1 MAEKHFTLEEAN
13 RLLPRL
19 RPILEE
25 LIAVRRE
32 MGIKHDKMEMLRAH
46 VRGNGATAEGRA
58 FAKLKE
64 ELESM
69 AQELRRGIEQI
80 HQFGCLVK
88 DLDTGLIDF
97 PALRLGEEVFL
108 CWRLGE
114 SSIAFWHTLQEG
126 FAKRKPLGGEFD

>member
-1 MAEKHFTLEEAN
+1 MAQKHFSLEGAN

-19 RPILEE
+19 GAILER

-32 MGIKHDKMEMLRAH
+32 MVEKQTRMEELRAH

-64 ELESM
+64 ELEAM
-69 AQELRRGIEQI
+69 ARELRQGLEEIEGL
-80 HQFGCLVK
+80 GCLIK
-88 DLDTGLIDF
+88 DLEIGLIDF
-97 PALRLGEEVFL
+97 PTLRGEQEVLL

-114 SSIAFWHTLQEG
+114 ERIAFWHGAEEG
-126 FAKRKPLGGEFD
+126 FSGRKPLGLDFA

>member
-1 MAEKHFTLEEAN
+1 MAQKHFSLEGAN

-19 RPILEE
+19 GAILER

-32 MGIKHDKMEMLRAH
+32 MVEKQTRMEELRAH

-64 ELESM
+64 ELEAM
-69 AQELRRGIEQI
+69 ARELRQGLEEIEGL
-80 HQFGCLVK
+80 GCLIK
-88 DLDTGLIDF
+88 DLEIGLIDF
-97 PALRLGEEVFL
+97 PALRGEQEVLL

-114 SSIAFWHTLQEG
+114 ERIAFWHGAEEG
-126 FAKRKPLGGEFD
+126 FSGRKPLGFEFA

>member
-1 MAEKHFTLEEAN
+1 MAEKYFTLEEAN
-13 RLLPRL
+13 HLLPRL
-19 RPILEE
+19 GPILAH

-32 MGIKHDKMEMLRAH
+32 MEAKQHRMEALRAH

-69 AQELRRGIEQI
+69 AQQLRQGIERI
-80 HQFGCLVK
+80 HGFGCQIK

-97 PALRLGEEVFL
+97 PARRRGQEVLLCWKLGEDQ
-108 CWRLGE
+108 
-114 SSIAFWHTLQEG
+114 ITFWHGTQEG
-126 FAKRKPLGGEFD
+126 FSARKPLDGEFD

>member
-1 MAEKHFTLEEAN
+1 MAEKRFTLEEAN
-13 RLLPRL
+13 RLLPHL
-19 RPILEE
+19 RPILEQ

-32 MGIKHDKMEMLRAH
+32 MGINQDKMEMLRAH

-80 HQFGCLVK
+80 HKFGCLVK
-88 DLDTGLIDF
+88 DLGTGLIDF
-97 PALRLGEEVFL
+97 PALRQGQEVFL

-114 SSIAFWHTLQEG
+114 SSIAFWHTIQEG
-126 FAKRKPLGGEFD
+126 VAGRKPLGGEFD